1 MTKVV
6 ADTLNSL
13 ELLSDTE
20 LMMLAARILNSVSIT
35 GWTVAEFLAYIS
47 EEQAIALAD
56 HLDELLAPW
65 ES

>member
-20 LMMLAARILNSVSIT
+20 LMMLAARVINSVSIN
-35 GWTVAEFLAYIS
+35 GWTVAEFLAYIE
-47 EEQAIALAD
+47 EEQAIRLSH

-65 ES
+65 E